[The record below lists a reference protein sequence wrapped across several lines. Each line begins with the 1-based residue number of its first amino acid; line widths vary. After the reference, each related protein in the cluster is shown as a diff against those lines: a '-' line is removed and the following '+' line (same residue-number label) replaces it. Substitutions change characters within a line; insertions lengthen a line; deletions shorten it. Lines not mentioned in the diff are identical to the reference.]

1 MSLTNNKPGLTSPK
15 TLGSAE
21 RNRRKGREGDATY
34 SVGVVSLKSS
44 HKCGKQ
50 TSEIKFRAIFSAV
63 SAKTCICVARSSGC
77 RYACDM
83 QRGEKAGCTQQGR
96 CLFNPPPPFSSKA
109 EERPL
114 PLSVASSQAE
124 SGQAQSTLRFQPLT
138 QTLVHG
144 RQKPTGQFFGDRIP
158 WSGSGRGES

>member
-50 TSEIKFRAIFSAV
+50 TSEIKFRAIFLPSLQRHV
-63 SAKTCICVARSSGC
+63 SVLHALPVAGSSGC
-77 RYACDM
+77 
-83 QRGEKAGCTQQGR
+83 
-96 CLFNPPPPFSSKA
+96 L
-109 EERPL
+109 
-114 PLSVASSQAE
+114 
-124 SGQAQSTLRFQPLT
+124 
-138 QTLVHG
+138 
-144 RQKPTGQFFGDRIP
+144 
-158 WSGSGRGES
+158 